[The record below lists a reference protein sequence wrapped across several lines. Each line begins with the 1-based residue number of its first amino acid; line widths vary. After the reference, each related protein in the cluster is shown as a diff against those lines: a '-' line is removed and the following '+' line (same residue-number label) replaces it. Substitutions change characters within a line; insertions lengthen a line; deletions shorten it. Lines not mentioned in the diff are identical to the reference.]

1 MGNLNLLFSLEIDS
15 KYIKEKNINY
25 EEVKEVK
32 DLQFLL
38 DDKSLWDKIEVSSEN
53 GTINMILT
61 SNKINKKKVSIDYII
76 LDKMD
81 CDENQQKFKEFID
94 YVSDAN
100 SIKLHQS
107 EVCECNVAISLN
119 IKCGEDE
126 KNFSLTNSK
135 GLSGPKKEEKNE
147 EEKNEEKKDE
157 EKKDEEKKDENAPEE
172 ENNEKEKEA
181 EKPPQEGNEENNN
194 NENEENKNNENNNNN
209 ENENEEE
216 DEDENPFTKITEV
229 DVGNYDFVYFDLKD
243 FTESE
248 IANSLKLDDLKGFF
262 IYLKLNTATNIIL
275 NVGKGDCDFEELKN
289 ILYFPDIYI
298 FGNKDD
304 VYNLMNQFYEK
315 KKKQEKEEKKQKE
328 EEEKKKREEKKK
340 KREKFMGVKNKK
352 KKKKKSKKDEV
363 NYIEDEEVEDKQK
376 PDEKKDE
383 ENNEENNEEKK
394 EENKEENNEEEN
406 KEENNEENN
415 EENKEENEEKKE
427 EENKD
432 ENQEEEDKKEDNKK
446 EDEKK
451 EEDKNKKEKD
461 KKDKKK
467 DKLDKRKVY
476 EIFSS
481 EICQKSPLPF
491 SEKIG
496 IFIDD
501 FKKYLIV
508 KVTKDCERPDI
519 TEYDMKCYPKPNP
532 HNMELVEDYKNIIKE
547 NYDEYKM
554 IFDCCLLSK
563 LAEAGSSD
571 ENIFISYLTGME
583 VIKKMIEL
591 KKNGLEAPKNK
602 NFYQVNISK
611 STVDKIFGDSAA
623 KKQEG
628 NFVLDCI
635 DKKKSRYKI
644 YNPLLDKN
652 LNPYFSTEINKKF
665 LQNSGFVNDKGFIV
679 YDSVYRDTLGS
690 VPKKKKE
697 DIKPDELM
705 STINQMQVS
714 KNINNKNKDSQ
725 EEAVRKNPTLNT
737 QVAAFKYKQHESNL
751 NQTQKLSS
759 SNKNKTGNLQ
769 NKTTTSNMNK
779 SKNENFS
786 KTTK

>member
-1 MGNLNLLFSLEIDS
+1 MPSLITMGNLNLLFSLEIDS

-53 GTINMILT
+53 ETINMILT

-135 GLSGPKKEEKNE
+135 GLSGPKKEGEEEEKNE

-181 EKPPQEGNEENNN
+181 EKPPQEGNEDNNN

-352 KKKKKSKKDEV
+352 KKK
-363 NYIEDEEVEDKQK
+363 
-376 PDEKKDE
+376 
-383 ENNEENNEEKK
+383 
-394 EENKEENNEEEN
+394 
-406 KEENNEENN
+406 
-415 EENKEENEEKKE
+415 
-427 EENKD
+427 
-432 ENQEEEDKKEDNKK
+432 
-446 EDEKK
+446 
-451 EEDKNKKEKD
+451 
-461 KKDKKK
+461 
-467 DKLDKRKVY
+467 RKV
-476 EIFSS
+476 
-481 EICQKSPLPF
+481 
-491 SEKIG
+491 
-496 IFIDD
+496 
-501 FKKYLIV
+501 
-508 KVTKDCERPDI
+508 
-519 TEYDMKCYPKPNP
+519 
-532 HNMELVEDYKNIIKE
+532 
-547 NYDEYKM
+547 
-554 IFDCCLLSK
+554 
-563 LAEAGSSD
+563 
-571 ENIFISYLTGME
+571 
-583 VIKKMIEL
+583 KKM
-591 KKNGLEAPKNK
+591 K
-602 NFYQVNISK
+602 
-611 STVDKIFGDSAA
+611 
-623 KKQEG
+623 
-628 NFVLDCI
+628 
-635 DKKKSRYKI
+635 
-644 YNPLLDKN
+644 
-652 LNPYFSTEINKKF
+652 
-665 LQNSGFVNDKGFIV
+665 
-679 YDSVYRDTLGS
+679 
-690 VPKKKKE
+690 
-697 DIKPDELM
+697 
-705 STINQMQVS
+705 
-714 KNINNKNKDSQ
+714 
-725 EEAVRKNPTLNT
+725 
-737 QVAAFKYKQHESNL
+737 
-751 NQTQKLSS
+751 
-759 SNKNKTGNLQ
+759 
-769 NKTTTSNMNK
+769 
-779 SKNENFS
+779 
-786 KTTK
+786 

>member
-135 GLSGPKKEEKNE
+135 GLSGPKKEGEEEEKKE
-147 EEKNEEKKDE
+147 EEKN
-157 EKKDEEKKDENAPEE
+157 EEKKDENAPEE

-194 NENEENKNNENNNNN
+194 NENEENKNNENNNNNDN

-304 VYNLMNQFYEK
+304 VYNLMNEYYEK

-376 PDEKKDE
+376 PDEKKD
-383 ENNEENNEEKK
+383 
-394 EENKEENNEEEN
+394 
-406 KEENNEENN
+406 EENNEENN

-496 IFIDD
+496 LFIDD